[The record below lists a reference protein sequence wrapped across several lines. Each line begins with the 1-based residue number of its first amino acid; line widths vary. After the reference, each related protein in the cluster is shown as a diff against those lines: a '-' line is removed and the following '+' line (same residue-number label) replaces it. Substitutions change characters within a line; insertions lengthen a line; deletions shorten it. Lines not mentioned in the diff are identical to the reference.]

1 MNNNEE
7 ILDSKIDDLYM
18 VFVINNQKYAI
29 SSKYITEIIEI
40 LPITKVPFLPEYM
53 KGIINLRSTIIPVMD
68 ARMRFGMEP
77 IEYSERTCIII
88 IENEAN
94 KIGLIVDAVNEVL
107 TIPPK
112 QIMESTKEKN
122 DLKESFV
129 NGISQINNDIQL
141 ILDCDSLVNIVGDMS
156 NEINE

>member
-18 VFVINNQKYAI
+18 VFVINNQKYAL

-53 KGIINLRSTIIPVMD
+53 KGIIILRSTIIPVMD

>member
-18 VFVINNQKYAI
+18 VFVINNQKYAL

-129 NGISQINNDIQL
+129 KQL
-141 ILDCDSLVNIVGDMS
+141 WYKS
-156 NEINE
+156 